1 MKETRT
7 RGCFSPFRSAGA
19 GGIFL
24 SVLVSWVKGEEEQ
37 EAAETARGALA
48 RGSGE
53 ALCIASFRF
62 AGICYTISPF
72 GRQLENRVCGGQ
84 KLIYYFFTLCPRHV
98 THRISALRPGIKPTP
113 PAVEAWN
120 SQRNPRS

>member
-53 ALCIASFRF
+53 ALCSASFRF

-72 GRQLENRVCGGQ
+72 GTSLLSCQNSEGWPQRNRK
-84 KLIYYFFTLCPRHV
+84 KLILE
-98 THRISALRPGIKPTP
+98 LKMD
-113 PAVEAWN
+113 EL
-120 SQRNPRS
+120 